1 MVAEGKVLLVDLNN
15 YARYPSLGIGYLVAP
30 LRSAGYEVELL
41 SPMAHGQSGVMREHQ
56 ENILDHL
63 MRRIYMAPPGW
74 LWQHQDWLYEIYRV
88 WKQRLTFQRRNL
100 LQAEIECS
108 KADVILLSAY
118 LSHRKPVEFIAGI
131 AARRGVP
138 VLLGGPAFTLPG
150 AAEDWARIAG
160 VSAVFSGE
168 AEFVIVDLVRALI
181 RGVSLYNY
189 TGVFVHSE
197 RASQIGCGSM
207 LEPLAELN
215 ELPMPDL
222 SDFPWEL
229 YPHRIVPL
237 MASRGCGWGRC
248 TFCSDVI
255 TANGRTFRSRSL
267 EHVLDEIETQSR
279 QYQARDFIFL
289 DIKLNSDV
297 NLWRGI
303 IDNIQKRVPG
313 AKWIGTVHVNSMGDN
328 GLDQDTLVRAHE
340 SGLVRISFGME
351 SGSQKMLRRMA
362 KGCKVELN
370 EAFIRAASR
379 AGISVRSTMMVGYP
393 GESTGDVDLTT
404 QFLERNA
411 EYLDR
416 VNLCRF
422 KPIPGTAF
430 QSLYDHRPER
440 FEDIEVFKWDYRFA
454 RASYRPSQM
463 RDRRYRL
470 AVLKMLN
477 VVHIINRKP
486 LRDNMIQFDGL
497 M

>member
-1 MVAEGKVLLVDLNN
+1 MVAKGKVLLVDLNN

-30 LRSAGYEVELL
+30 LRAAGYKVELL
-41 SPMAHGQSGVMREHQ
+41 SPMAHGQGGVMREHQ

-74 LWQHQDWLYEIYRV
+74 LWQHQDWLYDIYMA
-88 WKQRLTFQRRNL
+88 WKQRLTSERRDL
-100 LQAEIECS
+100 LQAEIGSSE
-108 KADVILLSAY
+108 ADVILLSAY
-118 LSHRKPVEFIAGI
+118 LSHRKQVEFIAGI

-168 AEFVIVDLVRALI
+168 AEFVIVDLVHALI
-181 RGVSLYNY
+181 RDIS
-189 TGVFVHSE
+189 VHNHPGIFAHSA
-197 RASQIGCGSM
+197 RSSPVGCSTS
-207 LEPLAELN
+207 LEPLVELG
-215 ELPMPDL
+215 ELPIPDL

-267 EHVLDEIETQSR
+267 EHVLDEIEAQSR

-416 VNLCRF
+416 IKLCRF

-430 QSLYDHRPER
+430 HSLYDHRPER
-440 FEDIEVFKWDYRFA
+440 FQDIQVIKWDFRSA

>member
-30 LRSAGYEVELL
+30 LRSAGYEVTLL
-41 SPMAHGQSGVMREHQ
+41 SPMAHGQNGVMREHQ

-74 LWQHQDWLYEIYRV
+74 LSQHQDWLYDIYMA
-88 WKQRLTFQRRNL
+88 WKQRLTFERRDL

-108 KADVILLSAY
+108 EADVILLSAY
-118 LSHRKPVEFIAGI
+118 LSHRKQVEFIASI

-150 AAEDWARIAG
+150 AAEDWARITG

-181 RGVSLYNY
+181 HGIS
-189 TGVFVHSE
+189 VHNHPGIFAQSA
-197 RASQIGCGSM
+197 RNSSVGCSTS
-207 LEPLAELN
+207 LEPLVKLD
-215 ELPMPDL
+215 ELPIPDL

-255 TANGRTFRSRSL
+255 TSNGRTFRSRSL
-267 EHVLDEIETQSR
+267 EHVLYEIETQSR

-303 IDNIQKRVPG
+303 VDNIQKRVPG
-313 AKWIGTVHVNSMGDN
+313 AKWIGTVHVNSTGDN

-379 AGISVRSTMMVGYP
+379 AGISVRSTMMIGYP
-393 GESTGDVDLTT
+393 GESTSDVDLTM

-416 VNLCRF
+416 IKLCRF

-430 QSLYDHRPER
+430 HSLYDHRPER
-440 FEDIEVFKWDYRFA
+440 FQDIQVIKWDFPSA

-463 RDRRYRL
+463 RDRRYRS

-477 VVHIINRKP
+477 VVHILIVS
-486 LRDNMIQFDGL
+486 LCVTI
-497 M
+497 